1 MKNVLAPTRIIHFLL
16 LLTLVVLG
24 LTGMWRSSTSGLK
37 SGLSRFT
44 RGSVEPKIVK
54 EKADQG
60 GLDQED
66 LNPAGTS
73 GEEAGKEKE
82 KKRRDKLV
90 TAHFM
95 VSPPHTPRTTIDRLI
110 LLLSFSFVLPHS

>member
-1 MKNVLAPTRIIHFLL
+1 MKNVLSPTRIIHFLL

-44 RGSVEPKIVK
+44 RGSVEPKTVK
-54 EKADQG
+54 EKMDQG

-66 LNPAGTS
+66 PTLAGP
-73 GEEAGKEKE
+73 GGGEAGKEKGQ
-82 KKRRDKLV
+82 KRRDKLV